1 MFDKFDK
8 FKDKFKGIVTAILP
22 NKDSKKESDTKE
34 CVDNFDLINSM
45 LKFEDSKHF
54 YFVQLIK
61 RKKDNPEMKK
71 DVSIVDNFFIYS
83 NGDLPKLKNKIV
95 DLCELNNARAYIRM
109 NVRDAEKIALE
120 TIKITTQCIIDRDYR
135 GVKSAYLSACGQ
147 YSSDKNKKWII
158 DIDTKDEI
166 LIKEVIEHILT
177 ILPKGGI
184 IYGKVPTRN
193 GLHLLTSGFNP
204 QLFKDKY
211 PKIDIHK
218 DNMTVLY
225 AK

>member
-1 MFDKFDK
+1 MFEKI
-8 FKDKFKGIVTAILP
+8 KDSVKSLITVILP
-22 NKDSKKESDTKE
+22 NKKSKEELTTRT
-34 CVDNFDLINSM
+34 CVDNFDLINGM
-45 LKFEDSKHF
+45 LKFEDPKHF
-54 YFVQLIK
+54 YFVQLVK

-95 DLCELNNARAYIRM
+95 DLCESNNARAYIRM
-109 NVRDAEKIALE
+109 NVRDAEKVALE

-147 YSSDKNKKWII
+147 YSSDRNKKWII
-158 DIDTKDEI
+158 DIDSKDDT
-166 LIKEVIEHILT
+166 LIKEVIEHIYT

-193 GLHLLTSGFNP
+193 GVHLLTSGFNP

-225 AK
+225 C